1 MELVRRLLVMKP
13 SPPHRPEQT
22 GKRSRGWL
30 TIAFTIVTIVLLLA
44 FVAAFSIPLT
54 IVIGLLV
61 GFVLMHYVLWGWW
74 VKAVL
79 DDDEAVDQ
87 DPGTNS

>member
-1 MELVRRLLVMKP
+1 MKP
-13 SPPHRPEQT
+13 SPPQRSPEQT

-30 TIAFTIVTIVLLLA
+30 TIAFTIVSIILLLA
-44 FVAAFSIPLT
+44 FISAFSVGFT

-79 DDDEAVDQ
+79 ADDETVEE
-87 DPGTNS
+87 NR